1 MDPPGKTQQMTFP
14 ELLAVMDG
22 LGIAVTAGP
31 SSAIELRAGGWLA
44 ALAGLVGIIAT
55 IALTRKL
62 VPSLSTKPWAG
73 PAWIVVVG
81 IAWMFLHVLKVFGRF
96 GRRDHRDRRELR
108 SREVKAVR
116 EVVGARV
123 RF

>member
-1 MDPPGKTQQMTFP
+1 LGHQGSAVRLMDPPGKTQQMTFP

-81 IAWMFLHVLKVFGRF
+81 IAGATFYHTSSASGFLRAPEAVGEVS
-96 GRRDHRDRRELR
+96 RRY
-108 SREVKAVR
+108 
-116 EVVGARV
+116 
-123 RF
+123 F